1 MITTIIG
8 LLFLEILRLI
18 KVQRYKILTIS
29 HKTTHLHTL
38 KDYLLID
45 QASQQDYPAQTLQ
58 RIKDELNIQE
68 ILYLNTC
75 NRVTFFFTSNYSI
88 DKEFLLHFFKEVNPN
103 FNEEMLEKHASKVM
117 IYEDEEALRHLFGVS
132 ASLDSLVVGEREI
145 LGQLKKAYSLA
156 KAHGLCKDAIRLAID
171 NCIVFAKK
179 IYSETRI
186 GEKPVSVVSLAFREM
201 LNRGICPDA
210 KLYMIGAG
218 QTNQLIANLL
228 VKYGFKNVKV
238 FNRSLEKANELAQRF
253 IGGQGYTL
261 EEMETCEA
269 PDFLVTCT
277 GSAEYIL
284 NKKHFDNWKIHPKS
298 PFTIIDL
305 AIPSDVDPAI
315 LNNYTIDYISV
326 PSLKKM
332 ADQNMEFRK
341 HELIKAYEVLET
353 FIVEFQ
359 IKFKERQLELA
370 FSYIPQQVKELK
382 RFAIEEVFSKELAT
396 VDQESR
402 DILEKVINYMEKKY
416 ISIPMKGAKVAFMG
430 EDVIK

>member
-1 MITTIIG
+1 M
-8 LLFLEILRLI
+8 
-18 KVQRYKILTIS
+18 QRYKILTIS
-29 HKTTHLHTL
+29 HKTTHLQTL
-38 KDYLLID
+38 KDYLVID
-45 QASQQDYPAQTLQ
+45 QESNQDYPAQKLQ
-58 RIKDELNIQE
+58 TIKEELKLHE
-68 ILYLNTC
+68 IMYLNTC
-75 NRVTFFFTSNYSI
+75 NRVTFFFTSDYSI
-88 DKEFLLHFFKEVNPN
+88 DKEFLAHFFKGVNPN
-103 FNEEMLEKHASKVM
+103 FTEELIEKHASKVM
-117 IYEDEEALRHLFGVS
+117 IYEGEEAIRHLFGVS

-145 LGQLKKAYSLA
+145 LGQLKQAYALA
-156 KAHGLCKDAIRLAID
+156 KSHGLCNDGIRMAID
-171 NCIVFAKK
+171 NCIIFAKK

-186 GEKPVSVVSLAFREM
+186 GEKPVSVVSLAYREM
-201 LNRGICPDA
+201 LNRGISPEA
-210 KLYMIGAG
+210 KMYMIGAG
-218 QTNQLIANLL
+218 QTNHLIANLL

-253 IGGQGYTL
+253 NGGQGYLL
-261 EEMETCEA
+261 EDMETCEA

-284 NKKHFDNWKIHPKS
+284 QKKHFDHWNIHAKT

-315 LNNYTIDYISV
+315 LNNFTIDYISV
-326 PSLKKM
+326 PSLKKL

-341 HELIKAYEVLET
+341 TEMIKAYEILET
-353 FIVEFQ
+353 FIAEYQ
-359 IKFKERQLELA
+359 IKYKQRQLELA

>member
-1 MITTIIG
+1 
-8 LLFLEILRLI
+8 
-18 KVQRYKILTIS
+18 VQHYKILTIS
-29 HKTTHLHTL
+29 HKTTHLQTL
-38 KDYLLID
+38 KDYLVID
-45 QASQQDYPAQTLQ
+45 QASNKDYPSETLQ

-68 ILYLNTC
+68 IMYLNTC
-75 NRVTFFFTSNYSI
+75 NRVTFFFTSDYSI
-88 DKEFLLHFFKEVNPN
+88 DKEFLYHFFKEVNPH
-103 FNEEMLEKHASKVM
+103 FNEELLEKHASKVM
-117 IYEDEEALRHLFGVS
+117 IYEGQEAIRHLFSVS

-145 LGQLKKAYSLA
+145 LGQLKQAYALA
-156 KAHGLCKDAIRLAID
+156 KSHGLCNDAIRLAMD
-171 NCIVFAKK
+171 NCITFAKK

-186 GEKPVSVVSLAFREM
+186 GEKPVSVVSLAYREM
-201 LNRGICPDA
+201 LNSGICPDA

-218 QTNQLIANLL
+218 QTNHLMANLL

-253 IGGQGYTL
+253 PGGQGYTL
-261 EEMETCEA
+261 EALDTCEA

-284 NKKHFDNWKIHPKS
+284 KKEHFDNWNIHPKT

-305 AIPSDVDPAI
+305 AIPSDVDHTI
-315 LNNYTIDYISV
+315 LNNYSIDYISV
-326 PSLKKM
+326 PSLKKL

-341 HELIKAYEVLET
+341 NELIKAYEILET
-353 FIVEFQ
+353 FIAEYQ
-359 IKFKERQLELA
+359 TKFKERQLELA

-382 RFAIEEVFSKELAT
+382 RFAIEEVFSKELAS
-396 VDQESR
+396 VNQESR

-430 EDVIK
+430 EDIIK